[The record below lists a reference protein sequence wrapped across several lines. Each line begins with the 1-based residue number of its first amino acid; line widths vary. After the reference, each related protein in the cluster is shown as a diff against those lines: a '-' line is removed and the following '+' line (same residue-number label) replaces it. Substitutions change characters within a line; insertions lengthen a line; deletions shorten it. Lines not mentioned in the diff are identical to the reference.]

1 MKTYAKVGD
10 NVRTPLADPGLDPT
24 REEYANG
31 NAKRLKRT
39 HYNEAEEID
48 SDELDAQDPRSVKLS
63 HKPLKYSVN
72 GAVSQDAASRKALG
86 LMTQHNTNIDN
97 ASLRSFAKR
106 SDSHVTLDVKG
117 STADIAVKPRKL
129 C

>member
-1 MKTYAKVGD
+1 M
-10 NVRTPLADPGLDPT
+10 ADLRLDPT
-24 REEYANG
+24 HEEYANS
-31 NAKRLKRT
+31 NAKRLKLT
-39 HYNEAEEID
+39 HHNEVEEID

-72 GAVSQDAASRKALG
+72 GAVSQNAASRKALG
-86 LMTQHNTNIDN
+86 LMTQDNTSIDN

-106 SDSHVTLDVKG
+106 SDSQITLDVKG

>member
-1 MKTYAKVGD
+1 MADVG
-10 NVRTPLADPGLDPT
+10 PDPT
-24 REEYANG
+24 HEEYANG
-31 NAKRLKRT
+31 NAKRLKMT
-39 HYNEAEEID
+39 HSNEVEEID
-48 SDELDAQDPRSVKLS
+48 SDELDTQDPRSVKLS

-72 GAVSQDAASRKALG
+72 GPVSQDAASRKALG
-86 LMTQHNTNIDN
+86 LMAQHNTSIDN

-106 SDSHVTLDVKG
+106 SDSHVTLDVRG